1 VLTSVSRPDAST
13 TTITGTLDSTAGA
26 TYRIEFFS
34 NDECAS
40 SGNGEGR
47 TFLGAL
53 TGVQPNVAFTFTTT
67 TPVSA
72 DEFITSTATNE
83 TTRDTSEFSVCIP
96 DTTPPRVGS
105 IVRAAGSTNPVP
117 PGSTV
122 TFTVTFSEAVTG
134 VDSTD
139 FVLTTTGDITG
150 ASVTGVTGSGT
161 TYTVTVSTGSGT
173 GTIRL
178 DVNDDDTIKDAVQN
192 PLGGTGIDNGDFTG
206 GETFTVQRSLS
217 INDVTQAEGNAGTTT
232 FTFTVSL
239 NSPAPAGGVTFDITT
254 TDDTAQDGTP
264 AGEDTDYVA
273 KTETGRTIAASQT
286 STTFTI
292 TVNGDTTV
300 EEDET
305 FTVDLSNV
313 TGATV
318 SDAQGTGTILND
330 DGAASA
336 GQVIISEFRL
346 RGPDPDG
353 EGGRSGEFDEF
364 IEIYNTTDAD
374 IIVVDSAPGNETDG
388 WAIVSSDDTG
398 TAKYVIPVGTRI
410 PARGHFLVANFGATL
425 GEIIPGYSLGAYAA
439 ADDSYSQDIPDGSGL
454 ALFRTANSSNFTAA
468 NRLDAVGFTTV
479 GERFREGTGL
489 TTPVTVDNEHSFGHK
504 LGTGRPQDTG
514 DNAADFALVSTD
526 PLALG
531 SNAVLGAPGP
541 ENRTSP
547 IQRNGSIKPSLIDPN
562 CPSGSTGC
570 QNQVRDQPVAGQPEV
585 PNQRFGTL
593 RFRRRFT
600 NTSGQPVTQLRFR
613 VVTITTLNS
622 PGYDPNNTG
631 AGQADLRVVTTP
643 GTNET
648 TGDIMVTLLSNGQT
662 IPVRGT
668 RVETPPDQ
676 PNGGGLNSSIVTV
689 TPVTPIAP
697 GESVAVEFT
706 LGVEQRG
713 NFSFFINVEATLE
726 EPQLGVQP
734 AATKG
739 IRGKAARGVAPSK

>member
-1 VLTSVSRPDAST
+1 MLTSVSRPDAST

-122 TFTVTFSEAVTG
+122 TFTVT
-134 VDSTD
+134 
-139 FVLTTTGDITG
+139 LT
-150 ASVTGVTGSGT
+150 
-161 TYTVTVSTGSGT
+161 
-173 GTIRL
+173 
-178 DVNDDDTIKDAVQN
+178 
-192 PLGGTGIDNGDFTG
+192 
-206 GETFTVQRSLS
+206 
-217 INDVTQAEGNAGTTT
+217 
-232 FTFTVSL
+232 
-239 NSPAPAGGVTFDITT
+239 
-254 TDDTAQDGTP
+254 
-264 AGEDTDYVA
+264 
-273 KTETGRTIAASQT
+273 
-286 STTFTI
+286 
-292 TVNGDTTV
+292 
-300 EEDET
+300 
-305 FTVDLSNV
+305 NV

-489 TTPVTVDNEHSFGHK
+489 TTPVTVDNEHSFGRK
-504 LGTGRPQDTG
+504 LGGGLPQDTG